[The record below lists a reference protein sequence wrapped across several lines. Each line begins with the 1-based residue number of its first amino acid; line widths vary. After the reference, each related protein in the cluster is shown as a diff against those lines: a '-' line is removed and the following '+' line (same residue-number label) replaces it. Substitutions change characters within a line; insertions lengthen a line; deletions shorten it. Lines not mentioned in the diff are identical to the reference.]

1 MFSQINDQSCVAEMI
16 QAVGYGLVPQFSRF
30 TVIDEA
36 IDFFQLNQYLTK
48 FKAANRIKA
57 LRS

>member
-1 MFSQINDQSCVAEMI
+1 MI

-57 LRS
+57 IRSR